1 MTFRTNAIP
10 PPPRPDWA
18 YFLDVDGTLVYFAER
33 PEAIRVD
40 AELLALIQRVHRACD
55 GALALVSGRALSD
68 LDARLG
74 NLRIPIA
81 GQHGLELR
89 DAQGRV
95 QQHENANSAARD
107 WLKARLLSL
116 AAKHP
121 GVLLEDK
128 GVALAVHYRQAPS
141 LAAYIH
147 RQAKRWLKE
156 SGLPLEPQDGRYVLE
171 FKPATHD
178 KGTAITEF
186 MQRSPFAGRLPAFI
200 GDDVT
205 DEHGFEQVNR
215 LHGFSIKVGKG
226 ATRARWRLADVTA
239 VRQWLATIPMKDEH
253 ANEYS

>member
-1 MTFRTNAIP
+1 MTFRTNAVP

-40 AELLALIQRVHRACD
+40 AELLTLIQRVHRACD

-95 QQHENANSAARD
+95 RQHEDANSAARD
-107 WLKARLLSL
+107 WFKERLLSL
-116 AAKHP
+116 AVRHP
-121 GVLLEDK
+121 GVLIEDK
-128 GVALAVHYRQAPS
+128 GAALTVHYRQAPS

-156 SGLPLEPQDGRYVLE
+156 SGLPLDIQNGRYVLE

-186 MQRSPFAGRLPAFI
+186 MQRSPFAGRLPVFI

-205 DEHGFEQVNR
+205 DEHGFAQVNR

-226 ATRARWRLADVTA
+226 ATCARWRLADVTA
-239 VRQWLATIPMKDEH
+239 VRQWLAAIPMEKKYADEQ
-253 ANEYS
+253 S